1 MSALIVRELPTW
13 VVLYVGARDSGKNDQ
28 CRLLHSHDRLMGCGG
43 CICNMV
49 DGVSASAVV
58 NQTSALVS
66 RVPGDRG
73 RNRRPHVCGASS
85 SGGSRCLARDIDV
98 FGPDTRKG
106 RLCACAC
113 VSESDER
120 RVCSLQGEPHLNTPA
135 VVVVVVLVAVA
146 CGGVVCCLVSLPSL
160 LLLR

>member
-1 MSALIVRELPTW
+1 MPSPPQSRP
-13 VVLYVGARDSGKNDQ
+13 
-28 CRLLHSHDRLMGCGG
+28 MGG

-98 FGPDTRKG
+98 FGPDTKKG
-106 RLCACAC
+106 ASVCVRVRL
-113 VSESDER
+113 
-120 RVCSLQGEPHLNTPA
+120 
-135 VVVVVVLVAVA
+135 
-146 CGGVVCCLVSLPSL
+146 
-160 LLLR
+160 